1 MLIDPIKFSCT
12 LDLKE
17 DENVLTALELHE
29 TLRNEHHRPIC
40 MFSFN
45 VSVLEPSEASTVIW
59 LRDVDEQAELGAV
72 RYFIERLCGEIA
84 LTGTWGFEYSCNRFT
99 NCVPEFGGG
108 VMLFDLNSGDVVEW
122 HSTDEWMEMA
132 LQDPSTVPTPATI

>member
-17 DENVLTALELHE
+17 HENVLTALELHE
-29 TLRNEHHRPIC
+29 TLCNEHHRPIC

-45 VSVLEPSEASTVIW
+45 VSVLEPSESSTVIW

-72 RYFIERLCGEIA
+72 RYFIERLCGVIA
-84 LTGTWGFEYSCNRFT
+84 LTGTWGFEYSCNSFT
-99 NCVPEFGGG
+99 NLVPEFGGG
-108 VMLFDLNSGDVVEW
+108 VMLFDLNSGDVVKW

>member
-1 MLIDPIKFSCT
+1 MSVDTIQFSCT

-17 DENVLTALELHE
+17 RENVLTALELHE

-40 MFSFN
+40 MFGFN
-45 VSVLEPSEASTVIW
+45 VSVLEPSEPSTVIW
-59 LRDVDEQAELGAV
+59 LRDVDEQAEIDAV
-72 RYFIERLCGEIA
+72 RYFIDRLCDEIA
-84 LTGTWGFEYSCNRFT
+84 LTGIWGFEYSCNSFT
-99 NCVPEFGGG
+99 NLVPEFGGG
-108 VMLFDLNSGDVVEW
+108 VMLFDLSSGDVVEW